1 MANNMLK
8 WNIAM
13 PVGRGAARKT
23 ALLLLF
29 TLLLILAELF
39 PADRADAQIPPAAPA
54 AASSSGLTLIGTI
67 RSASFSGAV
76 FSDSAGMQSFF
87 RLYDQLPE
95 GYRLVQIS
103 SKSILI
109 KNADGLQYELFI
121 SQDIKTAGQTVP
133 PPTSME
139 PVKQEEV
146 APRARRNAQR
156 TRNRDHK
163 EDSVPE
169 E

>member
-1 MANNMLK
+1 MLK
-8 WNIAM
+8 GNIAM
-13 PVGRGAARKT
+13 PVGGRTAGKT
-23 ALLLLF
+23 AVLLLFPLLLL
-29 TLLLILAELF
+29 LQLF
-39 PADRADAQIPPAAPA
+39 PADRAVAQTPPAAPA
-54 AASSSGLTLIGTI
+54 AASSSGLKLIGTI
-67 RSASFSGAV
+67 RSSSFSGAV
-76 FSDSAGMQSFF
+76 FSDNAGIQSFF

-109 KNADGLQYELFI
+109 KNADGIQYELFI

-146 APRARRNAQR
+146 APRARRNAHR
-156 TRNRDHK
+156 TRNR
-163 EDSVPE
+163 SQNE
-169 E
+169 ETAPDE